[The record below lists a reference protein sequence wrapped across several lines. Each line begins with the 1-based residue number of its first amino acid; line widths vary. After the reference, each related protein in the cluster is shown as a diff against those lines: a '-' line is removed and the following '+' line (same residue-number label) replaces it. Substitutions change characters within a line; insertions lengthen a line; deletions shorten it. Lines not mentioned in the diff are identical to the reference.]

1 MCYSL
6 FITLPVVFTFTK
18 SFSISETMYNESYL
32 SDSESQS
39 KKNIFPSSCMNVARY
54 NHNYKKCIPFYLSSN
69 SRKNTKHLLESED
82 DLIAYFIDLVEI
94 SKLAADMQIFS
105 ILQLI
110 IICAIQDYGSYD
122 LLDQLKHSEIDVG
135 NVQRINEENY
145 DKRER
150 ETIKRTR
157 KFKIRALG
165 TKTQEI
171 L

>member
-82 DLIAYFIDLVEI
+82 DLIAYF
-94 SKLAADMQIFS
+94 DMQIFS